1 MNDEQR
7 DGGRHDEQAR
17 SAEAPPAPAT
27 PRAYPNPGY
36 GGYGPAPGW
45 GGTATAERHTDPYPT
60 ATLPAERPKRSRGM
74 TGVVTAALIAGL
86 VGGGAGFGG
95 AYALPRQPGPH
106 QVPAPRPSARCPP
119 PPGPRPRRT
128 APVAG
133 AAAAAAPSTVDIR
146 VVTSQGVA
154 EGSGVILTADGAVLT
169 NNHVVSGSNG
179 TISVTLADGSEH
191 TATVVGTS
199 PSYDLAV
206 LRMQNVSGLTAA
218 TLGRSA
224 DLQVGQQVVAI
235 GSPQGLTGTVTA
247 GIVSALNRTVGV
259 QGEDGSAVVYN
270 GLQTDAPI
278 NQGNSGG
285 PLVNLDGQVI
295 GINSAIAT
303 AGQSSGSIGLGF
315 TIPID
320 QARRV
325 AQEILDTG
333 SATKPVL
340 GCRAASRAR
349 SRSRPRGGRHDRR
362 GAGRLGGRAAGLKA
376 GDVVTKVGD
385 ATSRTSR
392 TSCADRLLRPRRQG
406 HADRASGGATKT
418 VDVTLGSTKDEAAT
432 TSTHPSS
439 SNSPFGQSPFEQQQ
453 SPSASSR
460 TRSAADRP
468 QRPPLRSRSVPSAAA
483 REARRH
489 VRGPSGVPGAER
501 TSRGHVNRTG
511 CPVDSSTAIH
521 RSPRGSTC
529 CAGSRQRH
537 RQVHEPPPPAARPPS
552 RAARHRRVHRRLRQ
566 PHAVDAV
573 VGVGRHAADGVAGVD
588 VADRGLQPG
597 VGEVVADAPA
607 QVGADVLQA
616 GVARRVPAGVRVAE
630 QVLAG
635 ALGHHDD
642 RVPALL
648 DPRRRWRAGRARRP
662 GERHLRGSAP
672 RRRRCGPGR
681 RSRR

>member
-7 DGGRHDEQAR
+7 DGGRHDEQAPVDGG
-17 SAEAPPAPAT
+17 AAGPGYPPNAP
-27 PRAYPNPGY
+27 YPNPGY

-60 ATLPAERPKRSRGM
+60 ATLPTERPKRSRGM

-95 AYALPRQPGPH
+95 AYALLDNQARTSASSPALGS
-106 QVPAPRPSARCPP
+106 VPATT
-119 PPGPRPRRT
+119 GT
-128 APVAG
+128 APASNGTVAG

-169 NNHVVSGSNG
+169 NNHVVSGTNG

-247 GIVSALNRTVGV
+247 GIISALNRTVGV

-333 SATKPVL
+333 GATKPVL
-340 GCRAASRAR
+340 GVQGGQQSAQQEQAA
-349 SRSRPRGGRHDRR
+349 GGATIATVQD
-362 GAGRLGGRAAGLKA
+362 GSAAATAGLKA

-385 ATSRTSR
+385 ARVEDFSDLVARIGAYAPGDKVTLTV
-392 TSCADRLLRPRRQG
+392 Q
-406 HADRASGGATKT
+406 SGGAERT
-418 VDVTLGSTKDEAAT
+418 VGVTLGSTKDEAAT
-432 TSTHPSS
+432 TSTSPSS
-439 SNSPFGQSPFEQQQ
+439 GTFPWNQSPFGQRQNPFGQQQ
-453 SPSASSR
+453 NPF
-460 TRSAADRP
+460 
-468 QRPPLRSRSVPSAAA
+468 
-483 REARRH
+483 
-489 VRGPSGVPGAER
+489 G
-501 TSRGHVNRTG
+501 N
-511 CPVDSSTAIH
+511 
-521 RSPRGSTC
+521 
-529 CAGSRQRH
+529 
-537 RQVHEPPPPAARPPS
+537 
-552 RAARHRRVHRRLRQ
+552 
-566 PHAVDAV
+566 
-573 VGVGRHAADGVAGVD
+573 
-588 VADRGLQPG
+588 
-597 VGEVVADAPA
+597 
-607 QVGADVLQA
+607 
-616 GVARRVPAGVRVAE
+616 
-630 QVLAG
+630 
-635 ALGHHDD
+635 
-642 RVPALL
+642 
-648 DPRRRWRAGRARRP
+648 
-662 GERHLRGSAP
+662 
-672 RRRRCGPGR
+672 
-681 RSRR
+681 